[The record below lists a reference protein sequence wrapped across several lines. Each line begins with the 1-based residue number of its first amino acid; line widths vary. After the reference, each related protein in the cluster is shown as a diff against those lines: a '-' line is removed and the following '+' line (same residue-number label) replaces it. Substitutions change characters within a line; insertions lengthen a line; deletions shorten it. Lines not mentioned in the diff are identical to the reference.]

1 MKSIVRVAA
10 LSTAGFALPAL
21 AASTTVNVSLTDAG
35 GEATPAANL
44 GMPMTGDPNMAVMH
58 VTADKA
64 EVPAGQVTFAV
75 TNKSK
80 DFVHEMLVVK
90 VASTTKP
97 LPYVEAESRVDEEAA
112 GDLGEVSELRSRR
125 LGQPDPD
132 ARQGHLHAV
141 LQCARPLRRRHV
153 DPGDRD
159 LTHQPDAAT
168 PKVANC
174 LRPGRGAQ
182 PCKGSPLFS
191 PGL

>member
-1 MKSIVRVAA
+1 MLRITMKSIVLVAA

-112 GDLGEVSELRSRR
+112 GDLGEVSEL
-125 LGQPDPD
+125 
-132 ARQGHLHAV
+132 
-141 LQCARPLRRRHV
+141 
-153 DPGDRD
+153 DPGGSGS
-159 LTHQPDAAT
+159 LTLTLDKGTYMLFCNVPGHYAAGMWT
-168 PKVANC
+168 LVTVI
-174 LRPGRGAQ
+174 
-182 PCKGSPLFS
+182 
-191 PGL
+191 